1 MSTVQMTISATSAVV
16 VTTGLFLMMM
26 YVMMDED

>member
-1 MSTVQMTISATSAVV
+1 MSTVQMSIAALSAVV
-16 VTTGLFLMMM
+16 VTTGLFLAMM

>member
-1 MSTVQMTISATSAVV
+1 MNTVQISIAAMSAVV
-16 VTTGLFLMMM
+16 VTAGLFLAMM